1 MTVYAGSRS
10 DGIAMRLDT
19 CSHSITK
26 TVHIHTLCFLKR
38 LPERLWIKAEI
49 RLFAHYV
56 RMELCVHVSDLR
68 KNYGHVHAV
77 DGISFDVEYGKVFG
91 FLGPNG
97 AGKTTTIRV
106 LTTLVSPTSGLVKIF
121 GQDVVKHSREIR
133 KRMGVVL
140 QEPSFEA
147 NLRVARALELYG
159 LMWGM
164 PGEKRRDRA
173 RELLEKFELLSLSNV
188 KNDELSIG
196 QRRRVQVAR
205 EFMHDMDLLFLD
217 EPTVGLDPSARRTLL
232 DYVKKHVQGGL
243 TVFFTTHIMEE
254 AEYLCDEI
262 AIINKG
268 KIIATDTPAGLKQK
282 YGGVKAVEIKLKEDS
297 TAHSVMQ
304 MIGQI
309 SDGGSVIEMTAQD
322 TIRISSAEAQE
333 MLVKIIE
340 SLSKNAIQIESV
352 SMNPPTLEEVFLT
365 VIGNGNGNGT

>member
-1 MTVYAGSRS
+1 
-10 DGIAMRLDT
+10 
-19 CSHSITK
+19 
-26 TVHIHTLCFLKR
+26 
-38 LPERLWIKAEI
+38 
-49 RLFAHYV
+49 
-56 RMELCVHVSDLR
+56 MEPCVHVSDLR
-68 KNYGHVHAV
+68 KSYGQVHAV

-106 LTTLVSPTSGLVKIF
+106 LTTLLNPTSGIVKIF
-121 GQDVVKHSREIR
+121 GKDVVKHSREIK

-147 NLRVARALELYG
+147 NVTVDRALELYG
-159 LMWGM
+159 LMWRM

-173 RELLEKFELLSLSNV
+173 RELMEKFDLVSFSNM

-205 EFMHDMDLLFLD
+205 EFMHDMDLMFLD
-217 EPTVGLDPSARRTLL
+217 EPTVGLDPAARRTLL
-232 DYVKKHVQGGL
+232 DYVKKYVQSGL

-268 KIIATDTPAGLKQK
+268 KITATDTPDGLKQR
-282 YGGVKAVEIKLKEDS
+282 YGGVKTVEIKLKDS
-297 TAHSVMQ
+297 TTQSVMH
-304 MIGQI
+304 IIRQI
-309 SDGGSVIEMTAQD
+309 ADGSVIETPAQD
-322 TIRISSAEAQE
+322 TIRIGSAEAQE

-340 SLSKNAIQIESV
+340 YLSKNGVQIESI
-352 SMNPPTLEEVFLT
+352 SINPPTLEEVFLT
-365 VIGNGNGNGT
+365 VIGGGGSGNEGRA